1 MVRSSSSS
9 IINIAVIAILLIAN
23 GMVYVT
29 GFAPVQRSGVVA
41 SYTQLYAV
49 NKKPISGIGGMGGP
63 TKIEK
68 YCANYGGSKSPVKTQ
83 QKAKTVAAAK
93 PKVVNKKQT
102 INSSSSSSSSNTPKG
117 VFNQPALSNETPW
130 GKILVAF
137 LNPVRNPNSIFLYLL
152 IIVSVLGKINETK

>member
-41 SYTQLYAV
+41 SNTQLHAV

-102 INSSSSSSSSNTPKG
+102 IIISSSSSNTPKG

>member
-9 IINIAVIAILLIAN
+9 IINITVIAILLIVN

-41 SYTQLYAV
+41 SNTQLHAV

-68 YCANYGGSKSPVKTQ
+68 YCANYGGSKSPVKIQ
-83 QKAKTVAAAK
+83 QKTKTVAAAK